1 MEMIKT
7 GKATVKYSHNNEPKK
22 QEQVRYLT
30 IFHLLY
36 VVIIV
41 IAFEQGRKAGIF
53 GILIGLV
60 VGLIAAWAAHIGGF
74 IFYEWL
80 PKRLG
85 IYELIRYRDETEEAL
100 SARDKVRSTIYGCII
115 IFVCLLW
122 FILCSFC
129 SFYFT
134 KLLLKL
140 GAGTY

>member
-1 MEMIKT
+1 MIKT
-7 GKATVKYSHNNEPKK
+7 GKATVKYSHNNGHKK

-36 VVIIV
+36 VVIVV
-41 IAFEQGRKAGIF
+41 IAFEQGLKAGIF

-60 VGLIAAWAAHIGGF
+60 IGLAAAWAAHWGGF
-74 IFYEWL
+74 ILNVWL
-80 PKRLG
+80 PERLG
-85 IYELIRYRDETEEAL
+85 IYDLTWYREETEEAL

-115 IFVCLLW
+115 IFVSLLW
-122 FILCSFC
+122 FVLCAFC

-134 KLLLKL
+134 KLLLKP

>member
-1 MEMIKT
+1 M
-7 GKATVKYSHNNEPKK
+7 KYSHNNGHKK

-30 IFHLLY
+30 IFHLIY
-36 VVIIV
+36 GVIIV
-41 IAFEQGRKAGIF
+41 IAFEQGRKAGIL

-60 VGLIAAWAAHIGGF
+60 IGVAAAWAAHRGGF
-74 IFYEWL
+74 ILNVWL
-80 PKRLG
+80 PERLG
-85 IYELIRYRDETEEAL
+85 IYELIRYREETEEAL

-115 IFVCLLW
+115 IFVNLLW

-134 KLLLKL
+134 KLLLKP